1 MANKI
6 ITISFPYIGKYT
18 DLFKEF
24 LENFGVNVILP
35 PKITDKTIKIGTR
48 YSSEM
53 MCLTGDTKV
62 TVEDFTS
69 KPIKDIKI
77 GDNVLTHK
85 GRFRKVTHFF
95 SRNYNDEIVNINC
108 GGLLNFNITPKHPI
122 LSLSSKNL
130 EDSPK
135 FIQSQKLKR
144 GDFLVI
150 PIPKLKRN
158 RQFLEWS
165 KEYKYPLKYKFN
177 KFYFLPNILRVLGY
191 YLAEGSI
198 IYNRRKTISTE
209 GISFVFNSEEEKYI
223 QEIIKIIND
232 NFTCFLSQR
241 SQKSSVKEILVYS
254 KVLADIFRYLCGE
267 NSDEKK
273 IGKELMQL
281 NPKLQLELVKGFF
294 RGDGHLEKKTNHYS
308 CATVSNDLANQL
320 FWILIRNNIKPSFFT
335 GKLNNRK
342 RHYILKI
349 FNRGDINFIDNTIIL
364 SEKLRLKQYKYIK
377 KEGYILVPIRSIT
390 KKKFKGRVY
399 NLEVAGDNSYVAN
412 FLAVH
417 NCFPYKVTLGNF
429 IELLEQNHE
438 IDYLIMY
445 DSRGRCRFR
454 HYYILQKQTLEKLGF
469 KTKMIALNLKN
480 LLNIPKTLNPKLN
493 KAQIIKHYF
502 WLYKKIRQISKHNE
516 MAKDKPNILLIGE
529 IYTCLE
535 PAINYHLEE
544 RLRKFG
550 INLINSVNLFSFVI
564 DSVKNVISYTCFRD
578 KYYLRAKNYL
588 NGPIGGHGVENIASV
603 LKYLNKDIEGV
614 IWLRPLSCMPET
626 TIDPIIKTICQENN
640 LPLLIF
646 DIDESNFALNI
657 ETRLET
663 FIEQVKLDYETK
675 KMLPRV

>member
-1 MANKI
+1 MPNKI

-53 MCLTGDTKV
+53 M
-62 TVEDFTS
+62 
-69 KPIKDIKI
+69 
-77 GDNVLTHK
+77 
-85 GRFRKVTHFF
+85 
-95 SRNYNDEIVNINC
+95 
-108 GGLLNFNITPKHPI
+108 
-122 LSLSSKNL
+122 
-130 EDSPK
+130 
-135 FIQSQKLKR
+135 
-144 GDFLVI
+144 
-150 PIPKLKRN
+150 
-158 RQFLEWS
+158 
-165 KEYKYPLKYKFN
+165 
-177 KFYFLPNILRVLGY
+177 
-191 YLAEGSI
+191 
-198 IYNRRKTISTE
+198 
-209 GISFVFNSEEEKYI
+209 
-223 QEIIKIIND
+223 
-232 NFTCFLSQR
+232 
-241 SQKSSVKEILVYS
+241 
-254 KVLADIFRYLCGE
+254 
-267 NSDEKK
+267 
-273 IGKELMQL
+273 
-281 NPKLQLELVKGFF
+281 
-294 RGDGHLEKKTNHYS
+294 
-308 CATVSNDLANQL
+308 
-320 FWILIRNNIKPSFFT
+320 
-335 GKLNNRK
+335 
-342 RHYILKI
+342 
-349 FNRGDINFIDNTIIL
+349 
-364 SEKLRLKQYKYIK
+364 
-377 KEGYILVPIRSIT
+377 
-390 KKKFKGRVY
+390 
-399 NLEVAGDNSYVAN
+399 
-412 FLAVH
+412 
-417 NCFPYKVTLGNF
+417 CFPYKVTLGNF

-516 MAKDKPNILLIGE
+516 TAKNKPNIVLIGE

-535 PAINYHLEE
+535 PDINYHLEE
-544 RLRKFG
+544 RLEKFG
-550 INLINSVNLFSFVI
+550 VNFINSVDLFSFII
-564 DSVKNVISYTCFRD
+564 DSVKSIVSYTYFRD
-578 KYYLRAKNYL
+578 KYYLRAKSYL
-588 NGPIGGHGVENIASV
+588 NGPIGGHSIENIASL
-603 LKYLNKDIEGV
+603 LKYAEKDVEGV